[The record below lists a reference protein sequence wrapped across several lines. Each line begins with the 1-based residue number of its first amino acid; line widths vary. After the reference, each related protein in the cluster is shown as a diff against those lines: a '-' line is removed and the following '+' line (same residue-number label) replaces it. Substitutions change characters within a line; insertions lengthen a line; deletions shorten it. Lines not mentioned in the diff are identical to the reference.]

1 MLVDVV
7 TIFPDYLAPL
17 QVSLLGKAQQRG
29 LLRVRVHDLREQ
41 TQDAHRTVDDAPYGG
56 GPGMLMTPEPWRLAL
71 EQVVAAGGPVP
82 VPRLVLPTPGGR
94 PFSQRLAAELAEE
107 PWLAFACGRYEGLD
121 ARVASYAGRTMR
133 VEEVSIGDYVL
144 AGGEAAALV
153 VVEAVARLL
162 PGVLGNAGSA
172 PDDSFSAGL
181 LEGPAYTR
189 PPSWQGLD
197 VPPVLLSGDH
207 RAVARWRRDEALR
220 ITAAR
225 RPDLLAPLAG
235 TFDGHDRA
243 VLLAAGFE
251 VPPGGVAQ

>member
-71 EQVVAAGGPVP
+71 EQVVVAGGPVP

-235 TFDGHDRA
+235 TFDDHDRA